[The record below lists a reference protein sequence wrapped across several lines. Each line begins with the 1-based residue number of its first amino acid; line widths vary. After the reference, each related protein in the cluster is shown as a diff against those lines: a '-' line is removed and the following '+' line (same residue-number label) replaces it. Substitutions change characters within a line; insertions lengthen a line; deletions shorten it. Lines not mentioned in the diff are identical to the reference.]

1 MKKYIFTLVLFT
13 LLFLDATVYMNAQ
26 YSTTNGGMKII
37 GPRNGRTGTSYV
49 SWSQSAR
56 SDTTQII
63 SLVGWAHAYYCL
75 GTSDSNSTTIS
86 YMPSFDGV
94 TFGPA
99 VVIDSISTAT
109 AGDAKSIALPAAAQ
123 GLRAVKFVRTV
134 NVFRLGVTT
143 PTLKEQIILT
153 K

>member
-1 MKKYIFTLVLFT
+1 MKKLILLLVL
-13 LLFLDATVYMNAQ
+13 LMSVSIMEAQ
-26 YSTTNGGMKII
+26 YTTANGGMKII

-56 SDTTQII
+56 SDTSQAI
-63 SLVGWAHAYYCL
+63 SLLGWAHAFYNL
-75 GTSDSNSTTIS
+75 GSSDSSSVTIS

-99 VVIDSISTAT
+99 VVIDSLSTAT
-109 AGDAKSIALPAAAQ
+109 AGDAKSIELPTAAK
-123 GLRAVKFVRTV
+123 GLRSVKFVRTV